1 RRRSATRP
9 SPAPL
14 EMTKAKTTVGN
25 APAMART
32 TAPRLEDSKSR
43 FPMAVCAKL
52 IPLPPAGSAQSNT
65 LLATGAVPL
74 TRMARSGVTAVA
86 ARSAPADAGGRPAAP
101 TGRLRGRAP
110 PPAPPAAPP
119 EPLRAGEIA
128 SLQMPNALRDLDTEA
143 PRPRLVA
150 GGPARVVSLGHGGE
164 VLSDSIADPNG
175 AAIPMGAE
183 RVAVLALG
191 QAAGASGGLRG
202 WPSRAGPP
210 YLGRPSALAGGGGR
224 HPQGGRGGV
233 AATRQ
238 RSGAGG
244 IQGGELVA
252 GARIVRPRSAA
263 PAATVVIVI
272 DDPAASD
279 AARGLSLTLEGAERA
294 LDAKGQP
301 VAPTVVV
308 I

>member
-1 RRRSATRP
+1 NSRTAIAALERERTAPPRVGSLTQELASADLPRP
-9 SPAPL
+9 PIALMAPAPPAPIDYRVLPPRAIAILSSPAPP

-32 TAPRLEDSKSR
+32 PAPRLEDSKSR

-86 ARSAPADAGGRPAAP
+86 ARSAPADAGGRLAAL
-101 TGRLRGRAP
+101 TGGFGGRAR
-110 PPAPPAAPP
+110 ALAAPAAPP
-119 EPLRAGEIA
+119 EPLRAGGVAI
-128 SLQMPNALRDLDTEA
+128 LQMPNALRDLDTEA

-202 WPSRAGPP
+202 W
-210 YLGRPSALAGGGGR
+210 
-224 HPQGGRGGV
+224 H
-233 AATRQ
+233 
-238 RSGAGG
+238 SGA
-244 IQGGELVA
+244 ELA
-252 GARIVRPRSAA
+252 Y
-263 PAATVVIVI
+263 
-272 DDPAASD
+272 
-279 AARGLSLTLEGAERA
+279 
-294 LDAKGQP
+294 
-301 VAPTVVV
+301 
-308 I
+308 